1 MTVPDCYSPNDVSPQ
16 WLSTMLATA
25 GFDTR
30 VEGFSMQPIG
40 TGQIGQ
46 NIRFTLQYAPGYD
59 DGAPLTLVCK
69 FASDDPVS
77 RATGIAVNDYL
88 KEVLFYQQ
96 LASTLDVTLPQI
108 YFSAIELAQ
117 PDNFVL
123 VMQDL
128 SPAVQGD
135 QLAGCDSDRAALAL
149 SELAG
154 IAGPRWCDPALK
166 TIDWLAPSANTDAAA
181 LWNSLMP
188 GFIER
193 YQAQLA
199 PEHLNLIQELGHNF
213 SRYHQRELEH
223 FTVAHIDY
231 RLDNMMFGGPN
242 AITIVDWA
250 PGIGSGAGDAAY
262 FMSTGMDSPQRGACE
277 RALLTDYHLRL
288 KNYGID
294 NYSFD
299 DCWRDYRSRSFGG
312 LIMAV
317 IASMIVEQTERGDA
331 MFMTMTRRS
340 AAMAI
345 ELEALSLLA

>member
-1 MTVPDCYSPNDVSPQ
+1 MMTVAKCYSPNDVTPQ
-16 WLSTMLATA
+16 WLTAVLANA
-25 GFDTR
+25 GIDAKIESFTQR
-30 VEGFSMQPIG
+30 AIG

-46 NIRFTLQYAPGYD
+46 NIRFDLHYAAGSGPSS
-59 DGAPLTLVCK
+59 LVCK

-96 LASTLDVTLPQI
+96 LASTLDVTLPHI
-108 YFSAIELAQ
+108 YFSAIELEQ
-117 PDNFVL
+117 SDNFVL

-128 SPAVQGD
+128 SPALQGD
-135 QLAGCDSDRAALAL
+135 QLAGCDADRAALAL
-149 SELAG
+149 GELAG
-154 IAGPRWCDPALK
+154 IAGPRWCDPVLK
-166 TIDWLAPSANTDAAA
+166 TIDWLAPSPHIDTGA
-181 LWNSLMP
+181 LFGQLMP

-199 PEHLNLIQELGHNF
+199 PEHIDLVQELGHNF
-213 SRYHQRELEH
+213 DRYMQRELEH

-242 AITIVDWA
+242 PITIVDWA

-262 FMSTGMDSPQRGACE
+262 FMSTGMDGPQRAGCE
-277 RALLTDYHLRL
+277 RALLSDYHQRL
-288 KNYGID
+288 KSYGVD

-299 DCWRDYRSRSFGG
+299 SCWRDYRSRSFGG

-317 IASMIVEQTERGDA
+317 IASMIVEQTERGDV
-331 MFMTMTRRS
+331 MFMTMARRS
-340 AAMAI
+340 ATMAI